1 MTKLESFHV
10 EVMTF
15 DENMANSSL
24 RVDSVIRGYHVYK
37 DDWNPEDRFEVDIE
51 ETNINDRFACAVIVN
66 SQI

>member
-1 MTKLESFHV
+1 ML
-10 EVMTF
+10 TF

-37 DDWNPEDRFEVDIE
+37 DDWNPEVGDRFEVDIE